1 MRLGQSAESCH
12 VSTIAQMDSSS
23 VAILSQMDA
32 NLLPIECALKTAI
45 FVGVEGTTNG
55 TQTKDDDGRR
65 AVMF

>member
-32 NLLPIECALKTAI
+32 NLLSIECALKTAI
-45 FVGVEGTTNG
+45 VVGVEGTTNRIR
-55 TQTKDDDGRR
+55 TKDDGGRH
-65 AVMF
+65 AVIF